1 MPRPTVGAKSADL
14 FGWAAAKAHRVV
26 YHRRTLAPMTRAELH
41 EIIERLPDD
50 ALEGASVLLKRVA
63 ARQIDPEEAWCWTDE
78 WQEKLRASLEDIDG
92 GRVRSYQTAESFLQA
107 L

>member
-1 MPRPTVGAKSADL
+1 
-14 FGWAAAKAHRVV
+14 
-26 YHRRTLAPMTRAELH
+26 
-41 EIIERLPDD
+41 
-50 ALEGASVLLKRVA
+50 
-63 ARQIDPEEAWCWTDE
+63 AWCWTDE

>member
-1 MPRPTVGAKSADL
+1 
-14 FGWAAAKAHRVV
+14 
-26 YHRRTLAPMTRAELH
+26 MTRAELH

-63 ARQIDPEEAWCWTDE
+63 ARQIDPEEAWCWTAE
-78 WQEKLRASLEDIDG
+78 WQEKLRESLADIDG
-92 GRVRSYQTAESFLQA
+92 GRVRSYQTAETFLEA